1 MPIDIFYALTLQF
14 INVVA
19 VGHQFFQL
27 GVNAFVVGLHIDD
40 GAQLGFAKKTI
51 VFLFATTNANEA
63 ARHGLQGIH
72 GGGVAVELIENGI
85 AAVHHLN
92 ILAERYGTRHVQL
105 HL

>member
-1 MPIDIFYALTLQF
+1 MLVDIFYALTLQF

-51 VFLFATTNANEA
+51 VFLLTTANAD
-63 ARHGLQGIH
+63 
-72 GGGVAVELIENGI
+72 
-85 AAVHHLN
+85 
-92 ILAERYGTRHVQL
+92 ERKAS
-105 HL
+105 